1 MVSQHQRAKIQG
13 NGLLQAI
20 QNNPYST
27 GGVGVGDFRL
37 KAYPIFTS
45 SLIILK
51 KIW

>member
-1 MVSQHQRAKIQG
+1 MVSQHQRAKIQS

-27 GGVGVGDFRL
+27 GGVVIGDFRL

-45 SLIILK
+45 SLITSM
-51 KIW
+51 KIR